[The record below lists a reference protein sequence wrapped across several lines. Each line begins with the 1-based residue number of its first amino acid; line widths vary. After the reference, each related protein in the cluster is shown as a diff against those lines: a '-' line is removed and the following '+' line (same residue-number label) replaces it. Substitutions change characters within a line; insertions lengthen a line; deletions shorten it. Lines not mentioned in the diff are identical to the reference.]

1 MSKSGQNVR
10 LGIFVFTGLF
20 LFVLA
25 VYLLGNRQNMFG
37 NNVKI
42 SSVFKNVNGLQL
54 GNNVRFAGVNVG
66 TVRGITIINDTAICV
81 DMFINERTAQLIKK
95 NALATISSDGLVG
108 SMIVNIIPNE
118 IPVLES
124 IETGDTIHS
133 ISKIATA
140 DMLTTLNTTNE
151 NAAMLTQDLLRITS
165 AINKGEGLLGALI
178 KDQGMVNDVKQ
189 SLNNLQE
196 TTAEAK
202 ITMNKLNQM
211 ISSIDL
217 DESVAGMLL
226 NDKASAEQLSA
237 IFDNLEVSSK
247 QIEELT
253 KNLSEFSTAIRHSE
267 GLVNQAIFD
276 TTLVRSLD
284 ATLINVEEASDRLNI
299 NMEAMRHNFLL
310 RGYFRKQE
318 RQEAREQRRQN

>member
-1 MSKSGQNVR
+1 MSKSGQNIR
-10 LGIFVFTGLF
+10 LGVFVFTGLF

-118 IPVLES
+118 IPILES

-151 NAAMLTQDLLRITS
+151 NAAMLTQDLLRITG

-178 KDQGMVNDVKQ
+178 KDQELVNDVKQ

-202 ITMNKLNQM
+202 LTMHKLNLM
-211 ISSIDL
+211 ISSINM

-226 NDKASAEQLSA
+226 NDKASAEQLGA

-267 GLVNQAIFD
+267 GLLNQAIFD

-284 ATLINVEEASDRLNI
+284 TTLKNVEEASDRLNV

-310 RGYFRKQE
+310 RGYFRKLE